1 MADDKQKIILDIKS
15 YVAKNG
21 GAYSQWYI
29 GVTADPKQRL
39 FNDHAVKETG
49 DAWIYAACTSSTVA
63 REIEDYFIR
72 LGMKGGSGGGD
83 ATSKYVYGYK
93 ITQSTKE

>member
-49 DAWIYAACTSSTVA
+49 DAWIYAA
-63 REIEDYFIR
+63 
-72 LGMKGGSGGGD
+72 
-83 ATSKYVYGYK
+83 
-93 ITQSTKE
+93 